1 MLKPRLEGK
10 RLTIKVTISSMISE
24 FTADRDLLR
33 QVLLNIVDNAIDAT
47 PKGGAPIEITGH
59 ELFRDEKPGL
69 VIQVKDDGAGIP
81 PELLPNVF
89 QPFVTSGKKHG
100 TGLGLA
106 ICQNIVESHEGD
118 IYVTSEVGRGTIVGI
133 WLPLEQRTALE
144 RV

>member
-1 MLKPRLEGK
+1 
-10 RLTIKVTISSMISE
+10 MISE

-47 PKGGAPIEITGH
+47 PNGGNPIEITGH
-59 ELFRDEKPGL
+59 ELFREERPGL
-69 VIQVKDDGAGIP
+69 VIQVKDDGVGIP
-81 PELLPNVF
+81 QELLPNVF
-89 QPFVTSGKKHG
+89 QPFMTSGKKHG

-118 IYVTSEVGRGTIVGI
+118 IFVSSEVGKGMFVGI
-133 WLPLEQRTALE
+133 WLPLEQETALK